1 MKTILVP
8 TDFSDHANYALK
20 VAANL
25 AKKYGSKIIML
36 HMLEIPEHL
45 MSKLGGTNDVVNV
58 TGSHSGD
65 IPAAIFYMKLAHK
78 RFGEVKKQEFL
89 KGVNY
94 EEAVQNHLTFKGIIE
109 SAHKYK
115 ADLIVMGSHGAT
127 GFKEVFVGS
136 NTEKVVR
143 TSDVPVLVIKE
154 DLKEFKVD
162 NFVFASSLD
171 RDNDEVLIKAFEF
184 SKKLGAKFHLVFVN
198 TPFSTFLTTSQI
210 EDKLQALLAL
220 KNLDHEQITS
230 HVYNDKSVE
239 QGILNFS
246 KKIGADLIAVPTHG
260 LKGLSHFLNGS
271 ISEDVVNHAKTPVI
285 TFKIA

>member
-8 TDFSDHANYALK
+8 TDFSEYANYALK
-20 VAANL
+20 TASIL

-36 HMLEIPEHL
+36 HMLERPEHL
-45 MSKLGGTNDVVNV
+45 MSKIGGSNDVVNL
-58 TGSHSGD
+58 TDNHSGD

-78 RFGEVKKQEFL
+78 RFTEIKKQAFL
-89 KGVNY
+89 KGVKV

-109 SAHKYK
+109 SAHKHK

-154 DLKEFKVD
+154 DLKDFKIK
-162 NFVFASSLD
+162 NFVFASSLE
-171 RDNDEVLIKAFEF
+171 RDNDTVLTKAFDLAE
-184 SKKLGAKFHLVFVN
+184 KLGAKFHLVFVN
-198 TPFSTFLTTSQI
+198 TPFSTFLTTGQI
-210 EDKLQALLAL
+210 DDKIRALLDL
-220 KNLDHEQITS
+220 KSIDHSKIKT

-246 KKIGADLIAVPTHG
+246 AKIGADLIAVPTHG
-260 LKGLSHFLNGS
+260 YRGLSHFLNGS
-271 ISEDVVNHAKTPVI
+271 ISEDVVNHSKTPVI
-285 TFKIA
+285 TFKIS